1 MEKNTICYPL
11 AQLGYRDGYFITD
24 QGFIYLEQSQ
34 NQLTKSKSRGYRLK
48 TKEGKIVYRAI
59 KPLYRLAFGRE
70 YAEDTIEDLP
80 GEKWLP
86 IDEKGRYYISSLG
99 RVKSYKGQKA
109 KILKPYYNQK
119 GYQRVD
125 ILLETRSTYLVHQL
139 VAQAFLVNDDP
150 LTKDTVDHIDG
161 NKDNNSASNLRY
173 LSRGDNVRAY
183 QERKRREVQKNVV
196 SS

>member
-1 MEKNTICYPL
+1 MKNTICYPL
-11 AQLGYRDGYFITD
+11 AQLGYKDGYFITD
-24 QGFIYLEQSQ
+24 QGLIYLEQSQ
-34 NQLTKSKSRGYRLK
+34 SQLAKSKNKGYRLK
-48 TKEGKIVYRAI
+48 LNDGRTVYRAI

-86 IDEKGRYYISSLG
+86 IDERGRYYISSLG
-99 RVKSYKGQKA
+99 RVKSYRGTKA
-109 KILKPYYNQK
+109 KILKPYYNQR

-125 ILLETRSTYLVHQL
+125 ICLETRHTYLVHQL

-150 LTKDTVDHIDG
+150 QTKDTIDHIDG
-161 NKDNNSASNLRY
+161 NKDNNSANNLRY

-183 QERKRREVQKNVV
+183 QELKRREGQKNENIT
-196 SS
+196 

>member
-1 MEKNTICYPL
+1 MKNTICYPL
-11 AQLGYRDGYFITD
+11 AQLGYKDGYFITD
-24 QGFIYLEQSQ
+24 QGLIYLDKSQSQ
-34 NQLTKSKSRGYRLK
+34 LAKSKNKKYRLELNDGRK
-48 TKEGKIVYRAI
+48 VYRAV
-59 KPLYRLAFGRE
+59 KPLYRLAFGKE

-99 RVKSYKGQKA
+99 RVKSYKGIRA

-125 ILLETRSTYLVHQL
+125 ILLETRHTYLVHQL

-150 LTKDTVDHIDG
+150 KTKDTIDHIDG
-161 NKDNNSASNLRY
+161 NKDNNSATNLRY

-183 QERKRREVQKNVV
+183 QELKRKEGYTNDNLT
-196 SS
+196 

>member
-1 MEKNTICYPL
+1 MTTAETLFKLRNMVDEFIREHNFYWDKV
-11 AQLGYRDGYFITD
+11 RD
-24 QGFIYLEQSQ
+24 E
-34 NQLTKSKSRGYRLK
+34 YRLK

-109 KILKPYYNQK
+109 KILKPYYN
-119 GYQRVD
+119 
-125 ILLETRSTYLVHQL
+125 
-139 VAQAFLVNDDP
+139 
-150 LTKDTVDHIDG
+150 
-161 NKDNNSASNLRY
+161 
-173 LSRGDNVRAY
+173 
-183 QERKRREVQKNVV
+183 
-196 SS
+196 

>member
-1 MEKNTICYPL
+1 MKNTICYPL
-11 AQLGYRDGYFITD
+11 AQLGYKDGYFITD
-24 QGFIYLEQSQ
+24 QGLIYLEQSQ

-48 TKEGKIVYRAI
+48 LKDGKVVYRAL
-59 KPLYRLAFGRE
+59 KPLYRLAFGKE

-86 IDEKGRYYISSLG
+86 VEERGRYYISSLG
-99 RVKSYKGQKA
+99 RVKSYRGTKA
-109 KILKPYYNQK
+109 KILKPYYNQR

-125 ILLETRSTYLVHQL
+125 ICLETRRTVLVHQL

-150 LTKDTVDHIDG
+150 QNKDTIDHIDG
-161 NKDNNSASNLRY
+161 NKENNSAINLRY

-183 QERKRREVQKNVV
+183 QELKQKRGLEE
-196 SS
+196 

>member
-1 MEKNTICYPL
+1 MKNTICYPL
-11 AQLGYRDGYFITD
+11 AQLGYKDGYFITD
-24 QGFIYLEQSQ
+24 QGLIYLEQSQ
-34 NQLTKSKSRGYRLK
+34 SQLAKSKSRGYRLK
-48 TKEGKIVYRAI
+48 LNDGRIVYRAI

-99 RVKSYKGQKA
+99 RVKSYRGIKA
-109 KILKPYYNQK
+109 KILKPYYNQR

-125 ILLETRSTYLVHQL
+125 ICLETRHTYLVHQL

-150 LTKDTVDHIDG
+150 KNKDTIDHIDG
-161 NKDNNSASNLRY
+161 NKENNSASNLRY

-183 QERKRREVQKNVV
+183 QELKRKEGQKNDAIT
-196 SS
+196 

>member
-1 MEKNTICYPL
+1 MKNTICYPL
-11 AQLGYRDGYFITD
+11 AQLGYKDGYFITD
-24 QGFIYLEQSQ
+24 QGLIYLEQSQ
-34 NQLTKSKSRGYRLK
+34 SQLAKSKNKGYRLK
-48 TKEGKIVYRAI
+48 LNDGRTVYRAV

-86 IDEKGRYYISSLG
+86 IDERGRYYISSLG
-99 RVKSYKGQKA
+99 RVKSYRGTKA
-109 KILKPYYNQK
+109 KILKPYYNQR

-125 ILLETRSTYLVHQL
+125 ICLETRHTYLVHQL

-150 LTKDTVDHIDG
+150 QTKDTIDHIDG
-161 NKDNNSASNLRY
+161 NKDNNSANNLRY

-183 QERKRREVQKNVV
+183 QELKRREGQKNENIT
-196 SS
+196 

>member
-1 MEKNTICYPL
+1 MKNTICYPL
-11 AQLGYRDGYFITD
+11 AQLGYKDGYFITD
-24 QGFIYLEQSQ
+24 QGVIYLEQSQ
-34 NQLTKSKSRGYRLK
+34 NQLAKSKNKGYRLK
-48 TKEGKIVYRAI
+48 LNDGRIVYRAV

-86 IDEKGRYYISSLG
+86 IDDKGRYYVSSLG
-99 RVKSYKGQKA
+99 RVKSYRGTTA
-109 KILKPYYNQK
+109 KLLKPYYNQR

-125 ILLETRSTYLVHQL
+125 ICLETRHTYLVHQL

-150 LTKDTVDHIDG
+150 QNKDTIDHIDG
-161 NKDNNSASNLRY
+161 NKDNNSATNLRY

-183 QERKRREVQKNVV
+183 QELKKREDQKNDNIT
-196 SS
+196 

>member
-1 MEKNTICYPL
+1 MKNTICYPL
-11 AQLGYRDGYFITD
+11 AQLGYKDGYFITD
-24 QGFIYLEQSQ
+24 QGLIYLEQSQ
-34 NQLTKSKSRGYRLK
+34 SQLAKSKSKGYRLK
-48 TKEGKIVYRAI
+48 LKDGRIVYRAV

-86 IDEKGRYYISSLG
+86 IDDKGRYYVSSLG
-99 RVKSYKGQKA
+99 RVKSYRGTTA
-109 KILKPYYNQK
+109 KLLKPYYNQR

-125 ILLETRSTYLVHQL
+125 ICLETRHTYLVHQL

-150 LTKDTVDHIDG
+150 QSKDTIDHIDG
-161 NKDNNSASNLRY
+161 NKDNNSATNLRY

-183 QERKRREVQKNVV
+183 QELKKREGQKNDNIT
-196 SS
+196 

>member
-1 MEKNTICYPL
+1 MKNTICYPL
-11 AQLGYRDGYFITD
+11 AQLGYKDGYFITD
-24 QGFIYLEQSQ
+24 QGLIYLEQSQ
-34 NQLTKSKSRGYRLK
+34 SQLAKSKNKGYRLK
-48 TKEGKIVYRAI
+48 LNDGRTVYRAI

-86 IDEKGRYYISSLG
+86 IDERGRYYISSLG
-99 RVKSYKGQKA
+99 RVKSYRGTKA
-109 KILKPYYNQK
+109 KILKPYYNQR

-125 ILLETRSTYLVHQL
+125 ICLETRHTYLVHQL

-150 LTKDTVDHIDG
+150 QTKDTIDHIDG
-161 NKDNNSASNLRY
+161 NKDNNSANNLRY

-183 QERKRREVQKNVV
+183 QELKRREGQKNDNIT
-196 SS
+196 